1 MAYTAE
7 EKAIA
12 IALVERYG
20 GMTHDALADI
30 RQALGRSVST
40 GTLHS
45 WVSKTEI
52 ETGTEKLKLKKPTPG
67 AVVSLEMQASA
78 DTALDAL
85 FEQVARRYL
94 SHALQDETIKGTKG
108 KDAVI
113 AAATAVDKMRLL
125 RDLPTEIVQVL
136 PTLMLRLEALNIS
149 PSDYFNAHLQELD
162 RVYHE
167 QSHPGG

>member
-12 IALVERYG
+12 IALVERYE
-20 GMTHDALADI
+20 GMTNEALEGI

-40 GTLHS
+40 STLHS
-45 WVSKTEI
+45 WISKTE
-52 ETGTEKLKLKKPTPG
+52 TGKSKPKKNTPG
-67 AVVSLEMQASA
+67 AVVSPKMQVDANA
-78 DTALDAL
+78 KLDDL

-94 SHALQDETIKGTKG
+94 SHALDDGTIAGTKG

-113 AAATAVDKMRLL
+113 AAATATDKMRLL

-136 PTLMLRLEALNIS
+136 PTLILRLEALGINA
-149 PSDYFNAHLQELD
+149 SDYFNAHLQELD
-162 RVYHE
+162 RANRE
-167 QSHPGG
+167 RISTGGE